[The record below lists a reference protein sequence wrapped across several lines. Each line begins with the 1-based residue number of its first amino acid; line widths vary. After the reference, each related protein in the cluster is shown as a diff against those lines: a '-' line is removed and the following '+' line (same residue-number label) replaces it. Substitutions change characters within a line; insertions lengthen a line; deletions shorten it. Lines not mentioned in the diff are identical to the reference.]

1 MVSEVDEA
9 PEGTTEVVAEGLGIE
24 GVGRLLCYPPCQ
36 PYPDLFLYA
45 VIFRLRVDKLYRLYA
60 SISAYWLLQ

>member
-24 GVGRLLCYPPCQ
+24 GVREAPLLPTMPTIPRPIPLRRHLSVTGR
-36 PYPDLFLYA
+36 
-45 VIFRLRVDKLYRLYA
+45 
-60 SISAYWLLQ
+60 